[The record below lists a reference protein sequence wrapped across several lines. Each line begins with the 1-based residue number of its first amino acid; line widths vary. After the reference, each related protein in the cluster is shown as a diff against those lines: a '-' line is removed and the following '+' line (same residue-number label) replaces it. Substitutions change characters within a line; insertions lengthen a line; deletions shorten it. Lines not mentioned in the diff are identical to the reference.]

1 VCHTYRHLNELEAVY
16 KLCDYTITC
25 PQCRN
30 RTVIDAA
37 LPSIDYCKCSHKTH
51 CIEKGMLMFRCS
63 IIGLLDL
70 ENSDGTGD
78 SSERVIQ
85 ACLQMYEGC

>member
-1 VCHTYRHLNELEAVY
+1 MCHTYRHLKELEAVY

-25 PQCRN
+25 RQCRK

-51 CIEKGMLMFRCS
+51 CFEKGMLLFRCTS
-63 IIGLLDL
+63 CILFDL
-70 ENSDGTGD
+70 ENNNGTED
-78 SSERVIQ
+78 HTERIIQ
-85 ACLQMYEGC
+85 ACFHKDEGC